1 MIVGQR
7 AARSATHAN
16 MLLKGGL
23 DTRNE
28 RSSEERSGELNIG
41 ERSGELNIGEWS
53 GNLNIGERSIRER
66 SSCRWE

>member
-1 MIVGQR
+1 
-7 AARSATHAN
+7 

-41 ERSGELNIGEWS
+41 ERSGELNIGERS